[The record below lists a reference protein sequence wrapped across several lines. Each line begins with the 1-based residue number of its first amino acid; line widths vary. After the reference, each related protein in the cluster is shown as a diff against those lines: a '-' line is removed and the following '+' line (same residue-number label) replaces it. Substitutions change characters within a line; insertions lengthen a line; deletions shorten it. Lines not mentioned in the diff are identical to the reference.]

1 MRREQQL
8 VHAILFIDGRKGIMN
23 MLKFIIAFSIGVLL
37 LSGCKKD
44 DNPTNPPGGGTTT
57 YTTYAGTF
65 AGSSESGS
73 MSVTRTTHSPE
84 ALPKTAAIDSIT
96 GTLKISGG
104 ATIILQGTLN
114 TADGSFTVSGGGYT
128 FTGTLSGTSISGS
141 YTGPNGSGSFTMKAS
156 PNNSVKVFV
165 GKYTSQAGRPNGRFN
180 LAWDSTGGTLNG
192 LAVSDSGSNT
202 QLTGIV
208 VVDSIK
214 IYIPGY
220 TDVFLALGKFTNAVD
235 TAAAGVYNN
244 YSDDHGIWSC
254 SRAH

>member
-1 MRREQQL
+1 
-8 VHAILFIDGRKGIMN
+8 HAQLFIHGRKYIMTI
-23 MLKFIIAFSIGVLL
+23 LKSIIAFSIGVLL

-104 ATIILQGTLN
+104 ATIILKGTLN

-141 YTGPNGSGSFTMKAS
+141 YTGPNGPGSFTMKAS
-156 PNNSVKVFV
+156 SNNSVKVFV
-165 GKYTSQAGRPNGRFN
+165 GTFTSQAGRSNGRFN
-180 LAWDSTGGTLNG
+180 LAWDSTGATLNG

-220 TDVFLALGKFTNAVD
+220 TDVFLALGKFTNAAD

-254 SRAH
+254 ARAH